1 MGKHK
6 TAAQRLEAWES
17 TPVVNVMNVLSGDD
31 VARLHDLLL
40 RLHMPANPVRAWTV
54 CVERTRKLLG
64 QQDYCWVG
72 SGGRRFYV
80 WELGDRV
87 RLFAHNEQG
96 LSFEVNEKLTP
107 REQINELQA
116 FVDRLEAQ

>member
-1 MGKHK
+1 MGKRK
-6 TAAQRLEAWES
+6 TAEQRLEAWES
-17 TPVVNVMNVLSGDD
+17 TPVLNVMNVLSGDD
-31 VARLHDLLL
+31 VARLHGLLL
-40 RLHMPANPVRAWTV
+40 RLHMPARSIQARVP
-54 CVERTRKLLG
+54 CVERTLALLG
-64 QQDYCWVG
+64 RQSYCWVG

-107 REQINELQA
+107 REQLSELQA
-116 FVDRLEAQ
+116 FVDRVEAQ